1 MAAAYEDQICMA
13 IALLERGAN
22 PTQPITRASPL
33 STTRAAEGFLG
44 LVTTFTIAYSLDCD
58 DAYNDTVPISRLRN
72 LLQQFQAA
80 GVTEDQLFD
89 FECFYVT
96 NARRRS
102 WGTFRMRAPLRFV
115 LQVTHLR
122 DCDDQDIDIRNVSVD
137 FCQSVVQRSA
147 RQHYEITAE
156 GSKYL
161 LQALVPFW
169 QLHTPN
175 SEFERESP
183 LSKARAVVW
192 QRLSELRESALKQSA
207 SAPTMD
213 QPRLSEKARP
223 TAVQGPFEYK
233 KIALKSYLMPHR
245 WPTSVDEPQLQSY
258 STFDPLEI
266 GDRSLIAKAAL

>member
-1 MAAAYEDQICMA
+1 MASAYEDQICMA

-22 PTQPITRASPL
+22 PTQSITRAPQL
-33 STTRAAEGFLG
+33 SATSAAEGFLG
-44 LVTTFTIAYSLDCD
+44 LITTFTIGYSLDYD
-58 DAYNDTVPISRLRN
+58 DAHNDNVPISQLRG
-72 LLQQFQAA
+72 LLHHFQAA
-80 GVTEDQLFD
+80 GVTEDQICD

-102 WGTFRMRAPLRFV
+102 WGTFNIRAPLCFV
-115 LQVTHLR
+115 LQVTHL
-122 DCDDQDIDIRNVSVD
+122 CGYDDQDIDIRNVSIG

-147 RQHYEITAE
+147 RQRYKITAE

-169 QLHTPN
+169 QLYTPN

-183 LSKARAVVW
+183 LSRARAVVW
-192 QRLSELRESALKQSA
+192 QRLSELRESALEQSA

-213 QPRLSEKARP
+213 QPRLAEEARP
-223 TAVQGPFEYK
+223 NAVQGPFEYR

-258 STFDPLEI
+258 STFDPLEV